1 MHRSG
6 YALRRALLATASA
19 ALWAAFWP
27 APAAAALGD
36 SEQSVQADGAR
47 MGAKVAARI
56 TAQSGYMQHELTA
69 ASGTVVREFVAPSG
83 VVFAVAWQGPFM
95 PDLRQLLGASFDTYV
110 QSSNRVRGGHSHVT
124 VTEPALVVEST
135 GHARAFHGR
144 AWLPTALPAGV
155 ALDAIK

>member
-6 YALRRALLATASA
+6 HAVRRALLASAGA
-19 ALWAAFWP
+19 ALSAAFWP

-36 SEQSVQADGAR
+36 IEQSVQADGVH

-56 TAQSGYMQHELTA
+56 SAQAGYTQHELTS
-69 ASGTVVREFVAPSG
+69 ASGTLVREFVAPSG

-95 PDLRQLLGASFDTYV
+95 PDLRQLLGASFDTYM
-110 QSSNRVRGGHSHVT
+110 QSSNRVRSGHSRVA
-124 VTEPALVVEST
+124 VTEPGLVVEST

-144 AWLPTALPAGV
+144 AWLPAALPAGV
-155 ALDAIK
+155 TLDAIK